1 MTHGVFKS
9 PAPTNEPICSFAP
22 GTPERASLQATLASM
37 QKEVLDIPVLAGG
50 VELRGGKV
58 SEATS
63 PHNHS
68 HVIARYHEATEAEV
82 AQAIDAAEAAREGW
96 VDMPWEERAAI
107 FLRAADLLCGPWR
120 DRINASTMLGQSKT
134 CHQAE
139 IDAACE
145 LADFWRFNV
154 HYATQLYAEQP
165 DSAPGM
171 WNRLEH
177 RPLDGFVLAVT
188 PFNFTSI
195 AGNLPT
201 APALMGN
208 TVIWKPS
215 STSVH
220 SNWLLMQLLQE
231 AGLPE
236 GVINFVPGSGS
247 RIGGITM
254 ADRRLAGVHFTGS
267 TATFQT
273 IWRTVAE
280 HISDYAQYPRLVGE
294 TGGKDFI
301 FALPDSDRQAL
312 AVAMA
317 RGAFEFQGQKCSA
330 ASRAYIPRSMWSDV
344 KAQLSTI
351 VDEIT
356 IGDTADFSNFM
367 GAVIDA
373 KAFAIHKAAIEGAKQ
388 DSTAEVIMGGH
399 TDDSVGYFVH
409 PTVIEVKDPKHDLMR
424 NELFGPIL
432 TVYVYDDAHQEEAI
446 QLCNSTSEY
455 ALTGAIWGT
464 ERKGLRK
471 AMEQLRFAAGNFYIN
486 DKPTGAVVGQ
496 QPFGGSRASG
506 TNDKAG
512 SILNLQRWVSPR
524 TIKETFVPAKD
535 WRYPFLGE

>member
-9 PAPTNEPICSFAP
+9 PEPTNEPICSFAP

-37 QKEVLDIPVLAGG
+37 QKEVLDIPVVAGG
-50 VELRGGKV
+50 VELRGGTV
-58 SEATS
+58 SEARS
-63 PHNHS
+63 PHNHGQ
-68 HVIARYHEATEAEV
+68 VLARFHQATEAEV
-82 AQAIDAAEAAREGW
+82 VQAMDAAEAAREGW

-154 HYATQLYAEQP
+154 RYATQLYAEQP
-165 DSAPGM
+165 ESSPGM

-208 TVIWKPS
+208 TTIWKPS
-215 STSVH
+215 STSVL
-220 SNWLLMQLLQE
+220 SNWLLLQLLQE
-231 AGLPE
+231 AGLPA
-236 GVINFVPGSGS
+236 GVVNFVPGSGS

-273 IWRTVAE
+273 IWRTVSE

-301 FALPDSDRQAL
+301 FALPDSDREAL

-317 RGAFEFQGQKCSA
+317 RGAFEYQGQKCSA
-330 ASRAYIPRSMWSDV
+330 ASRAYIPKSMWSDV
-344 KAQLSTI
+344 KEQLAAM
-351 VDEIT
+351 VAEMK
-356 IGDTADFSNFM
+356 IGDTSDFSNFM

-388 DSTAEVIMGGH
+388 DSTADVIIGGT
-399 TDDSVGYFVH
+399 TDDSVGYFIE
-409 PTVIEVKDPKHDLMR
+409 PTIFDNVTDDMEIAT
-424 NELFGPIL
+424 NEIFGPVMSIL
-432 TVYVYDDAHQEEAI
+432 SFKDLDEIIERSNSTFYGLAAAVWTRDVGKAHQ
-446 QLCNSTSEY
+446 Y
-455 ALTGAIWGT
+455 ANAVKAGTVWINCYDVFDAGA
-464 ERKGLRK
+464 
-471 AMEQLRFAAGNFYIN
+471 
-486 DKPTGAVVGQ
+486 
-496 QPFGGSRASG
+496 PFGGFKMSG
-506 TNDKAG
+506 IGRELGAVG
-512 SILNLQRWVSPR
+512 LNNYTELKTVTVSL
-524 TIKETFVPAKD
+524 D
-535 WRYPFLGE
+535 